1 MNTGHRPGQG
11 LWLDSGLLRVFAAD
25 SDIFTMYFPSE
36 HDFGQLAQQ
45 GNLIPVYREILADME
60 TPVSAF
66 RKIDDGQTAFL
77 LESIEGGE
85 KWARYSFL
93 GSGPA
98 RVFRCRDRYF
108 EVLYDGILEHSG
120 EVADP
125 ILKLRQLMAAYQP
138 VEVPG
143 LPRFFGGA
151 VGYLGY
157 DMVRF
162 IEDLPDSNPRD
173 IGGWDACFM
182 VTERLLIFDN
192 MRQKIK
198 LVCNVHMQ
206 ADEPPASAYQ
216 RAQAQIETML
226 ERLRQP
232 LALPCAEANPNEAL
246 ELQPNFS
253 RPAFKAAVE
262 HCKEY
267 IRAGDIFQ
275 VVLSQRF
282 SADLNSDPFDIYR
295 ALRTINPSPYMF
307 FLRFWQTQVVGA
319 SPEVLVRKEG
329 DRVDVRPIAGTLPRG
344 KTSEEDLALEQQ
356 LLADPKERAEH
367 IMLVDL
373 GRNDVGRV
381 AVGGTVEVSE
391 LMLIERYSHVM
402 HIVSNVR
409 GRLRPD
415 LDCYDVFRAAFPA
428 GTLSGSPKIRAMEI
442 IDELEP
448 VRREVYGGAVGY
460 FSFNGN
466 MDLAIA
472 IRTLQIEKN
481 RIYLQAGAGIV
492 ADSEPEM
499 EYQETLN
506 KARGVKRAIEMAN
519 RGLC

>member
-1 MNTGHRPGQG
+1 MYLPGK
-11 LWLDSGLLRVFAAD
+11 D
-25 SDIFTMYFPSE
+25 
-36 HDFGQLAQQ
+36 DFSQLAQQ

-98 RVFRCRDRYF
+98 RVFRCRDHYY
-108 EVLYDGILEHSG
+108 EVCSAGTIEESG
-120 EVADP
+120 QVEDP
-125 ILKLRQLMAAYQP
+125 LNKLRELMAVYQP
-138 VEVPG
+138 VELDG

-162 IEDLPDSNPRD
+162 VEDLPDANPRQID
-173 IGGWDACFM
+173 GWDACFM
-182 VTERLLIFDN
+182 FTERLLIFDN
-192 MRQKIK
+192 MRQKVK
-198 LVCNVHMQ
+198 LVCNVHVQ
-206 ADEPPASAYQ
+206 EDEDPSVAYQ
-216 RAQAQIETML
+216 RGQQQIEQML
-226 ERLRQP
+226 VQLRQP
-232 LALPCAEANPNEAL
+232 LQLDGEEGSGDGRQQFEAN
-246 ELQPNFS
+246 
-253 RPAFKAAVE
+253 FKQDDFKRAVE
-262 HCKEY
+262 RCKEY

-275 VVLSQRF
+275 VVISQRF
-282 SADLNSDPFDIYR
+282 SGRLQSDPFNVYR

-307 FLRFWQTQVVGA
+307 FLRFGDSVVVGA

-329 DRVDVRPIAGTLPRG
+329 DQIDVRPIAGTLPRG
-344 KTSEEDLALEQQ
+344 ETVAEDLALEQQ

-381 AVGGTVEVSE
+381 AMGGTVEVSE
-391 LMLIERYSHVM
+391 LMVVERYSHVM

-409 GRLRPD
+409 GRLRPG
-415 LDCYDVFRAAFPA
+415 LDSFDVFCAAFPA

-442 IDELEP
+442 IDEMEP

-460 FSFNGN
+460 FSFSGN

-472 IRTLQIEKN
+472 IRTLQIEKDTF
-481 RIYLQAGAGIV
+481 YLQAGAGIV
-492 ADSEPEM
+492 ADSDPEM
-499 EYQETLN
+499 EYRETLN

-519 RGLC
+519 RGLV

>member
-1 MNTGHRPGQG
+1 
-11 LWLDSGLLRVFAAD
+11 
-25 SDIFTMYFPSE
+25 MYFPSQS
-36 HDFGQLAQQ
+36 DFCQLAGT
-45 GNLIPVYREILADME
+45 GNLIPVYREILADMD

-98 RVFRCRDRYF
+98 RVFRSRDTTY
-108 EVLYDGILEHSG
+108 EILANGVLEEHGSC
-120 EVADP
+120 ADP
-125 ILKLRQLMAAYQP
+125 LSKLREMMAAYQP

-162 IEDLPDSNPRD
+162 VEELPDNNPRQID
-173 IGGWDACFM
+173 SWDACFM
-182 VTERLLIFDN
+182 FTERLLIFDN
-192 MRQKIK
+192 MRQKVK
-198 LVCNVHMQ
+198 VVCNVHLQDGADPQ
-206 ADEPPASAYQ
+206 AAYL
-216 RAQAQIETML
+216 QAQQQIEQL
-226 ERLRQP
+226 IAQLRRP
-232 LALPCAEANPNEAL
+232 LAADNPPPGGDGKQ
-246 ELQPNFS
+246 ELAANFS
-253 RPAFKAAVE
+253 KADFKAAVE
-262 HCKEY
+262 QCKEY

-275 VVLSQRF
+275 VVISQRF
-282 SADLNSDPFDIYR
+282 SCPLQVDPFDIYR
-295 ALRTINPSPYMF
+295 ALRTINPSPYMY
-307 FLRFWQTQVVGA
+307 FLRFGESLVVGA

-329 DRVDVRPIAGTLPRG
+329 EQVDVRPIAGTLPRG
-344 KTSEEDLALEQQ
+344 ATPAEDLVLEQK

-381 AVGGTVEVSE
+381 AVGGSVEVSE
-391 LMLIERYSHVM
+391 LMVIERYSHVM

-409 GRLRPD
+409 GKLRPG
-415 LDCYDVFRAAFPA
+415 LDSFDVFRAAFPA

-448 VRREVYGGAVGY
+448 SRREVYGGAVGY
-460 FSFNGN
+460 FSFSGN

-472 IRTLQIEKN
+472 IRTLQIEQGQV
-481 RIYLQAGAGIV
+481 YLQAGAGIV
-492 ADSEPEM
+492 ADSDPEM

-519 RGLC
+519 RGLI